1 MASIRLTL
9 ALKSS
14 TFCARWA
21 AWAASCAL
29 GLREFFVICF
39 LAGVVFSDAACA
51 FGGFGGFLFLVGV
64 DLLHQCDA
72 LLFGFVLADV
82 QTCGAALDLCL
93 IPNLVADV
101 GLLIQTTIDKKF
113 AVAVRLRGFE
123 RGIGSVLARDGGLL
137 HLLRL
142 GEIGNGSGACVQIL
156 RRQRIIRD
164 GILRV

>member
-21 AWAASCAL
+21 AWAASCAWAC
-29 GLREFFVICF
+29 ES
-39 LAGVVFSDAACA
+39 FSSCA
-51 FGGFGGFLFLVGV
+51 FWRALYSATLRAFGCFGGFLFLMRV
-64 DLLHQCDA
+64 DFLHQCDA
-72 LLFGFVLADV
+72 LLFGLVLADV
-82 QTCGAALDLCL
+82 QACGAALDLRL
-93 IPNLVADV
+93 IPDLVADV